1 MHEDDVARRDRR
13 GGRGQARGRDQRSGG
28 ASNQGGRKSTSV
40 HHHDTVSIMGSVF
53 GKAKVKSGGFSGSR
67 PSSQRYSQLKPGS
80 EQDPW
85 GRGRYSGHAVD
96 VRVAR
101 CSGRGRRV
109 ASKGGVAKRA
119 IVAGVSRNSLMHNA
133 LAKAFDLSIDVDE
146 RNLIQNSGSL
156 FPIRPKNPCLH
167 VEGTDGR
174 AIPLCSGS
182 GHGLRSQ
189 SAKQPAL

>member
-1 MHEDDVARRDRR
+1 MHEDEVARRDRR

-53 GKAKVKSGGFSGSR
+53 GKAKGEVRSFQRFSTV
-67 PSSQRYSQLKPGS
+67 SQRYSQLKPGS

-96 VRVAR
+96 VRVVR

-109 ASKGGVAKRA
+109 GGKGGVAKRA
-119 IVAGVSRNSLMHNA
+119 MVAGVSSRSKRLSGPSLSDVTTNS
-133 LAKAFDLSIDVDE
+133 
-146 RNLIQNSGSL
+146 
-156 FPIRPKNPCLH
+156 
-167 VEGTDGR
+167 
-174 AIPLCSGS
+174 
-182 GHGLRSQ
+182 
-189 SAKQPAL
+189 